1 MALSIASTLNLN
13 INDNIGINELMMEQI
28 MMEQIQNYQIIVF
41 INELMNEI
49 MYKGGRKREENISNL
64 S

>member
-13 INDNIGINELMMEQI
+13 INDNIAINELMMEQI

-49 MYKGGRKREENISNL
+49 MYKGG
-64 S
+64 